1 MEFVNFSTFA
11 TRLLAVFS
19 MAVAMLL
26 AKSEPGIFGTGV
38 VVPVSGLGWAMG
50 PGWW

>member
-1 MEFVNFSTFA
+1 MEFVNFSMFA
-11 TRLLAVFS
+11 TKLLAVFS

-26 AKSEPGIFGTGV
+26 AKSEPGILGAGV
-38 VVPVSGLGWAMG
+38 VVPVSEPGRAMG